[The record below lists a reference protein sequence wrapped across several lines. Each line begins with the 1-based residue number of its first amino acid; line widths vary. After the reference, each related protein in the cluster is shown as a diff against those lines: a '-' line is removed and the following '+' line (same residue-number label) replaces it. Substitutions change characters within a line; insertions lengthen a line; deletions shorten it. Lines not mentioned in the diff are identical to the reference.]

1 MTLKPALIALCCT
14 LLLSSCSTTGGRD
27 ISGARE
33 APLPTI
39 GASAGPRSNQIAKRL
54 FGAKAV
60 GSSQAPAPF
69 GGYANGCLAGAVEL
83 AETGPTWQ
91 AMRLSRNR
99 NWAHPEMI
107 DMVQKLSRKAAA
119 QPGWAGLYI
128 GDMSQP
134 RVGPML
140 TGHRSHQNGLD
151 ADIWMLPPKSLNLTR
166 QQRENISSI
175 SMRRAKGAYVNSDWT
190 RGHHEVL
197 KAAAQDPR
205 TTRIFVFPGA
215 KVQMCNDEKGDRRWL
230 RKIRPWYGHHYHFH
244 IRIACPVG
252 ARGCVDQEPPPPGDG
267 CAEAR
272 EWQANILNPPPPKPR
287 DPNAPAPKP
296 RRELRLADL
305 PAQCKAVLD
314 D

>member
-1 MTLKPALIALCCT
+1 MMLRNTLIALSCT
-14 LLLSSCSTTGGRD
+14 LLLASCSTPTGRD

-39 GASAGPRSNQIAKRL
+39 GSSGGARSNVLAKQL
-54 FGAKAV
+54 FGAKAN
-60 GSSQAPAPF
+60 GSAQTPAAF
-69 GGYANGCLAGAVEL
+69 GSYANGCLAGGVEL
-83 AETGPTWQ
+83 PETGPTWQ

-107 DMVQKLSRKAAA
+107 DMVKKLSVKAAA
-119 QPGWAGLYI
+119 QPGWAGIYV

-134 RVGPML
+134 RGGPML
-140 TGHRSHQNGLD
+140 TGHRSHQIGLD
-151 ADIWMLPPKSLNLTR
+151 ADIWMLPPQSLSLTR
-166 QQRENISSI
+166 QQREAISSI

-244 IRIACPVG
+244 IRIACPAG
-252 ARGCVDQEPPPPGDG
+252 QRGCVDQAPPPPGDG

-272 EWQANILNPPPPKPR
+272 EWQANILNPPPP
-287 DPNAPAPKP
+287 DPNAPPPKP

-314 D
+314 N